1 MKKAWNQGIAWAV
14 LAGALCALP
23 LHVSAGEAEQK
34 AANELLDASHFNK
47 MMDDSINASIQMI
60 VQADPSMASHE
71 ETLRK
76 FYQKHMSGDRLRAD
90 MVKLYADVFTAKE
103 LNDITAFYKT
113 STGQKALQKLPEV
126 MRGAM
131 QLAQRHVMDNM
142 EELQSML
149 EKDAPAPGAADQ
161 TADEATEHEAEE
173 LPQP

>member
-1 MKKAWNQGIAWAV
+1 MKKAWNQGIAWAI

-47 MMDDSINASIQMI
+47 MMDDSINASVQMI
-60 VQADPSMASHE
+60 VQANPSMASHE
-71 ETLRK
+71 DTLRK
-76 FYQKHMSGDRLRAD
+76 FYQKHMSGDRLRTD
-90 MVKLYADVFTAKE
+90 MVKLYADMFTAKE

-113 STGQKALQKLPEV
+113 PTGQKALQKLPEV

-131 QLAQRHVMDNM
+131 QLAQKHVMDNM

-149 EKDAPAPGAADQ
+149 EKDSPEHEDADAADD
-161 TADEATEHEAEE
+161 AEHEAED
-173 LPQP
+173 LSQP

>member
-1 MKKAWNQGIAWAV
+1 MKKARYQGIAWAV
-14 LAGALCALP
+14 LAGALCTLP

-47 MMDDSINASIQMI
+47 MMDDSINASVQMI
-60 VQADPSMASHE
+60 VQADPSMARHE
-71 ETLRK
+71 DTLRK
-76 FYQKHMSGDRLRAD
+76 FYQKHMSGDSLRTD
-90 MVKLYADVFTAKE
+90 MVKLYAEVFTAKE

-113 STGQKALQKLPEV
+113 PTGQKALQKLPEV

-131 QLAQRHVMDNM
+131 QLAQKHVMDNM

-149 EKDAPAPGAADQ
+149 EKDAPAHGA
-161 TADEATEHEAEE
+161 ADEATAHEAEE